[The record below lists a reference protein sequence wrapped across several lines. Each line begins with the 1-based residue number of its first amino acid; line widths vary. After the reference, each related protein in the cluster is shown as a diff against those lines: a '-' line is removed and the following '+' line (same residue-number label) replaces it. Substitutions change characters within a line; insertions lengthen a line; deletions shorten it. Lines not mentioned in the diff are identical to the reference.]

1 MKFDCDILF
10 EFLPE
15 EDKKHF
21 LVWDNVFKQ
30 NPFFDNSSI
39 GIVAIYRAPFE
50 EKIIISIDEYEKKV
64 KQKNRDIN
72 IDKIL
77 NEWS

>member
-1 MKFDCDILF
+1 MKFDYDILF
-10 EFLPE
+10 DFLPE

-21 LVWDNVFKQ
+21 LVWDNVIVSKKY
-30 NPFFDNSSI
+30 DSI
-39 GIVAIYRAPFE
+39 PGSVETLVATYRAPFE
-50 EKIIISIDEYEKKV
+50 ERIIISIDEYEKKV

-77 NEWS
+77 N